1 MPEPVE
7 TLAAIDVG
15 TNSFH
20 LVVARVT
27 GEDRFEVV
35 TSEKEMVRLGHRR
48 RRHEAADRR
57 RPSSGA
63 STRCGG

>member
-35 TSEKEMVRLGHRR
+35 TSEKEMVRLGHRQ
-48 RRHEAADRR
+48 RRHEAADPGGHPAGRR
-57 RPSSGA
+57 HA
-63 STRCGG
+63 CGG